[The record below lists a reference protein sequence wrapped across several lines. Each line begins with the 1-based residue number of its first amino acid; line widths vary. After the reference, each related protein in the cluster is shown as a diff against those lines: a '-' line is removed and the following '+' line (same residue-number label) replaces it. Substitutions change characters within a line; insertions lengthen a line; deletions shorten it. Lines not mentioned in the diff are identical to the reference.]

1 MRVAYFDCYS
11 GISGDMILGALVDLG
26 VDLKAIKR
34 GLGKLDLRGYRV
46 KYSRVKRGLISGA
59 KVDVIVSKS
68 QPSPH
73 SRRFSQIK
81 SMIEESGLPD
91 RVKTRSVRIFKKIA
105 QAEAEIHQT
114 TIGKVHFHEIG
125 AVDSIVDIVGGVLGL
140 ELLDVDAVMASP
152 LNTGEGSVLCDH
164 GLLPVPAPA
173 TLKLLQGI
181 PCYSAGVKKELTT
194 PTGAAIIGTVAERF
208 ASMPM
213 MKILAS
219 GYGAGDHLVEESPN
233 MLRIILGEMERKAP
247 RCRMIMVETNIDD
260 MNPEFYDYI
269 MQELFDA
276 GAADVF
282 FTPIIMKK
290 NRPAVKFSVLVPE
303 GKQESAAR
311 LLLSE
316 TSTFGVR
323 FYEVDRMVLDREP
336 VFLKTPYG
344 RVKVKVGKLN
354 GAVAQFA
361 PEYEECRKIAKKRK
375 IPLKKVYADI
385 VRMAEGKL

>member
-34 GLGKLDLRGYRV
+34 GLRKLDLRGYRV
-46 KYSRVKRGLISGA
+46 KCSRVKRGLISGV
-59 KVDVIVSKS
+59 KVDVMVSKS

-73 SRRFSQIK
+73 SRRFSRIK
-81 SMIEESGLPD
+81 KMIEESGLPD
-91 RVKTRSVRIFKKIA
+91 RVKTRSVRIFRKIA

-114 TIGKVHFHEIG
+114 TLEKVHFHEIG

-181 PCYSAGVKKELTT
+181 PCYSTGIKKELTT

-219 GYGAGDHLVEESPN
+219 GYGAGDHLIESSPN
-233 MLRIILGEMERKAP
+233 MLRIILGEMERATP

-260 MNPEFYDYI
+260 MNPEFYDYV

-290 NRPAVKFSVLVPE
+290 SRPAVKLSVLVPE

-323 FYEVDRMVLDREP
+323 FYEVERMVLDREP

-354 GAVAQFA
+354 GAVTQFA

-385 VRMAEGKL
+385 IRMAEGKL